1 MNAWEYDTDD
11 PDLKQLFDLAR
22 DKTAAGR
29 TILAK
34 VVSDLFFSRETT
46 VTDRERALMT
56 DILRHLILEAE
67 IELRRKLAERL
78 STISDAPRE
87 LLVTLANDEI
97 EVAHPILINS
107 TLLCDE
113 ELIEIIRHR
122 TIEHQLAIA
131 ARKTVSE
138 SVSDAL
144 IEVGQ
149 EDVVERLLENE
160 RANISQAAMAY
171 LVEESRRVD
180 RYQNPLV
187 RRRELSPALARR
199 MYWWIS
205 AALRTH
211 IIERFDIDPADLD
224 EAMEQS
230 TRNLVDGEAQPDQTG
245 PEAAKTLAEMMNG
258 ATPLPPSYMLQAL
271 RQGEI
276 SFIAAMLAK
285 RTGLRMM
292 LLRRLLYEPG
302 GECLAIL
309 CRWAEFSPAEFTELL
324 RLTRDV
330 RPVLNGPAATDEERL
345 ANIYL
350 TIKPEAADK
359 IVKTWCRDPEY
370 LRAIHA
376 LKHATMR
383 HGRA

>member
-1 MNAWEYDTDD
+1 
-11 PDLKQLFDLAR
+11 
-22 DKTAAGR
+22 
-29 TILAK
+29 
-34 VVSDLFFSRETT
+34 
-46 VTDRERALMT
+46 
-56 DILRHLILEAE
+56 
-67 IELRRKLAERL
+67 
-78 STISDAPRE
+78 
-87 LLVTLANDEI
+87 
-97 EVAHPILINS
+97 
-107 TLLCDE
+107 
-113 ELIEIIRHR
+113 
-122 TIEHQLAIA
+122 
-131 ARKTVSE
+131 
-138 SVSDAL
+138 
-144 IEVGQ
+144 
-149 EDVVERLLENE
+149 
-160 RANISQAAMAY
+160 
-171 LVEESRRVD
+171 
-180 RYQNPLV
+180 
-187 RRRELSPALARR
+187 
-199 MYWWIS
+199 
-205 AALRTH
+205 
-211 IIERFDIDPADLD
+211 
-224 EAMEQS
+224 
-230 TRNLVDGEAQPDQTG
+230 
-245 PEAAKTLAEMMNG
+245 MMNG

-276 SFIAAMLAK
+276 SFFEAMLAK
-285 RTGLRMM
+285 RTGLRMT